1 MKWFSSPT
9 TSCNFF
15 RARYTSK
22 NAPYLRWV
30 ATGTLDDSD
39 TAAACKKRSL
49 DSDKRGKSLHFP
61 SFLVSH
67 RHRSTVVRWLSYEYV
82 KCYLRTI
89 PRAYS
94 LLFFPLAY
102 VIFFHPSRCIYG
114 VCMFL
119 SCIYFFRIFF
129 SRLLP
134 IQRRRR
140 QKSEKTEQK
149 KKDFFYN
156 NTSVII
162 KLDIFFSSFLF
173 FSSFQRFNN
182 FLCALRAA
190 QRVIGMGPRR
200 RRCGSWLWDRCDFN
214 HCKSQGSKSTR
225 SKSRR

>member
-1 MKWFSSPT
+1 MKWFHFCRVSSAT
-9 TSCNFF
+9 TSFEQDIQVKMLHF
-15 RARYTSK
+15 SVEWQRALQMILILQQL
-22 NAPYLRWV
+22 A
-30 ATGTLDDSD
+30 
-39 TAAACKKRSL
+39 KKRSL
-49 DSDKRGKSLHFP
+49 DSDKREKSLHFP

-149 KKDFFYN
+149 KKIFFTTTPVLLLN
-156 NTSVII
+156 WIF
-162 KLDIFFSSFLF
+162 FFSSFLF
-173 FSSFQRFNN
+173 FFFIS
-182 FLCALRAA
+182 AL
-190 QRVIGMGPRR
+190 
-200 RRCGSWLWDRCDFN
+200 
-214 HCKSQGSKSTR
+214 
-225 SKSRR
+225 